1 MVRVKICGITSVE
14 DALSACDAGADAL
27 GFVFWRKSARFV
39 DAERAKAIVASLPP
53 FIKTVGVFVDEEMG
67 TLLETI
73 GKVGLDVVQLH
84 GSEPPEFCR
93 RINRPVVK
101 VFRVKEEGITGELSR
116 YHVSA
121 YLLDTYQEG
130 IPGGTGDTYN
140 WDLAI
145 KAKEY
150 GRIILAGGLTP
161 ENVKGAIEKV
171 RPYGVDVSSG
181 VEKSAGKKDSN
192 KMRMF
197 IEMAKEA
204 YEG

>member
-1 MVRVKICGITSVE
+1 LVRVKICGITSVE
-14 DALSACDAGADAL
+14 DALSACDAGADGL
-27 GFVFWRKSARFV
+27 GLVFWQKSPRFV
-39 DAERAKAIVASLPP
+39 DTGRAKAIVGSLPP
-53 FIKTVGVFVDEEMG
+53 FIKTVGVFVDEEMD
-67 TLLETI
+67 TILETI
-73 GKVGLDVVQLH
+73 GKVGLDAVQLH

-93 RINRPVVK
+93 GINRSIIK
-101 VFRVKEEGITGELSR
+101 AFRVKDEGITEELSR

-130 IPGGTGDTYN
+130 VPGGTGDVFN

-161 ENVKGAIEKV
+161 ENVKDAVERV

-181 VEKSAGKKDSN
+181 VEESAGKKDFN
-192 KMRMF
+192 KVRRF
-197 IEMAKEA
+197 IEMAKGV